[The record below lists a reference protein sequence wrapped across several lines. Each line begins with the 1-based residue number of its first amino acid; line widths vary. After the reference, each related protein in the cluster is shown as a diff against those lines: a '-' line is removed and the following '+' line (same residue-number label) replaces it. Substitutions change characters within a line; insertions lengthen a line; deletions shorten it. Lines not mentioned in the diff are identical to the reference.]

1 MSTVTYPSSWKTLL
15 RSSSRPYSSPKFF
28 KEILVAQYFRTI
40 VLEIAS
46 EPMWCRFFILQRESC
61 EAERQNG
68 IFKDIYMNGKI
79 RTRPF
84 SGLLPFYV
92 IFSLLFLVIEKT
104 SLFLSRDLR
113 RMEWF
118 KLDAHFPPTIPYTIL
133 SLAFFT

>member
-15 RSSSRPYSSPKFF
+15 RSSSRPYSSPESFR
-28 KEILVAQYFRTI
+28 EILVAQYFRII

-46 EPMWCRFFILQRESC
+46 EPMWCRFFILQRENC

-92 IFSLLFLVIEKT
+92 IFSFLFLVIEKT
-104 SLFLSRDLR
+104 LFLSRDLR

-118 KLDAHFPPTIPYTIL
+118 KLDAHFPPTIPCYL